1 MGKAASEPK
10 DLSSSYDLEYRASE
24 DDAWYSVAVEL
35 DALAQTLSVKYQC
48 FPEPYEAVFSADG
61 FKTEAQV
68 QELVQRFRPL
78 SHQLQD
84 HECGN
89 LDIGTTVCA
98 AHGSGVDDLRF
109 FDAVIEAVN
118 RQTHSFAGR
127 EEECLCTFVLFWL
140 HGHGAGTLTSANI
153 ASICTIE
160 PFPQIDP
167 RISAF
172 AILAEEKITSSKS
185 ISVLDC
191 SGSASKGQTSYKWHI
206 CKSVDTNLEP
216 SQNRLQE
223 TGPSTMRKSP
233 MWKSEDSGSMSN
245 HKQWKN
251 QDEDIGPAPCN
262 FDGLATAEGCHFIP
276 INNLEKDLIPS
287 TIKKFIYKQTGI
299 LPQAFVFPRLLSD
312 PFARG
317 AIVVDCRKKFQIIN
331 EFLDNPNHLI
341 VSSRGR
347 PWVITEEVT
356 GTVRTTI
363 WNLIPRAPDGIQYKR
378 TDEELVIVQS
388 GTESYKRAKQ
398 LRDLFLEFVHH
409 ELQVCKK
416 LVSEEKRMLRSFK
429 AA

>member
-1 MGKAASEPK
+1 MPGTVWRSNWTRRPDTEHQIPV
-10 DLSSSYDLEYRASE
+10 LPG
-24 DDAWYSVAVEL
+24 
-35 DALAQTLSVKYQC
+35 ALRGCILRRWVQ
-48 FPEPYEAVFSADG
+48 DG
-61 FKTEAQV
+61 SPSTGVGE
-68 QELVQRFRPL
+68 RFRPL

-118 RQTHSFAGR
+118 HQTHSFAGR

-140 HGHGAGTLTSANI
+140 HGRGAGTLTSANI

-172 AILAEEKITSSKS
+172 AILAEEKIASSKS

-191 SGSASKGQTSYKWHI
+191 SGSAPKGQTSCKRHI

-223 TGPSTMRKSP
+223 TGPSTMRKSL
-233 MWKSEDSGSMSN
+233 MWKSEDSGRMSN

-317 AIVVDCRKKFQIIN
+317 AIVVDCRKKFQIIH
-331 EFLDNPNHLI
+331 EFLDNPTHLI
-341 VSSRGR
+341 VSSRER
-347 PWVITEEVT
+347 PWVITEEEVT
-356 GTVRTTI
+356 GTVRTTV
-363 WNLIPRAPDGIQYKR
+363 WNLIPRASEAFSQHFMMISYAFRCWKSTHGR
-378 TDEELVIVQS
+378 LVIGCGLLAS
-388 GTESYKRAKQ
+388 RGQ
-398 LRDLFLEFVHH
+398 LSFAGGLAMDL
-409 ELQVCKK
+409 
-416 LVSEEKRMLRSFK
+416 
-429 AA
+429 